1 MKKSLLVF
9 TLLVSGSPVLSDET
23 AGKAQHDKYCQK
35 CHDDS
40 VYTRPDRFIKDRT
53 ALQKQVAR
61 CGLNSGAQWFDE
73 DIEAVTLYLNQTYY
87 KFK

>member
-1 MKKSLLVF
+1 MKK
-9 TLLVSGSPVLSDET
+9 TLLACTLLALGSPLLADQDP
-23 AGKAQHDKYCQK
+23 GKAQHDKYCQK

-40 VYTRPDRFIKDRT
+40 VYTRSDRFIKDRA

-73 DIEAVTLYLNQTYY
+73 DVEAVTRYLDQTHY
-87 KFK
+87 KFN